1 MGRHHSRGGGH
12 LNSQRRAPCGIA
24 VLITDRG
31 RQGPPRPAL
40 LTGLRRG
47 DLVIFRDYDAP
58 DRPLLGRLWRRLT
71 RARGI
76 GLLVAGDRRLA
87 LALDADGQHLP
98 GHRLRRPEIRHLPR
112 PLPASAAVHDRR
124 DLVRARRRGADLL
137 LISPVLPTRSHPG
150 ARVLGPLRFRALARQ
165 TDRPVVALG
174 GMDQSRMRQLHPCRN
189 LAGFAAIDAFGRAD

>member
-1 MGRHHSRGGGH
+1 MGRHHSRGGGL
-12 LNSQRRAPCGIA
+12 LNSQRRDPRGIA

-40 LTGLRRG
+40 LAGLKRG

-58 DRPLLGRLWRRLT
+58 DRPALGRLWRRLT

-76 GLLVAGDRRLA
+76 GLLVAGDRSLA

-112 PLPASAAVHDRR
+112 LLPASAAVHDRR

-165 TDRPVVALG
+165 ADRPVVALG
-174 GMDQSRMRQLHPCRN
+174 GMDRSRLRQLSPCRN
-189 LAGFAAIDAFGRAD
+189 LMGFAAIDAFRRA